1 MKPPRTRA
9 QRRALDGLLEKGI
22 IGTAIG
28 LVLLLA
34 PSVLKGSPMV
44 TVVATSLRPA
54 GWVALGLG
62 AALVGIHTALRRY
75 IHAAPQPD
83 DAPVSRFQHSV
94 LPEELL
100 NPPSRVRLEPKRE
113 GVPAGASTGGTAAPA
128 EQTPPA
134 PGTSW
139 GPQVLAQIEWRR
151 FEAVCEALF
160 AQAGFRTQ
168 AQSHGADGGVDIWL
182 HSRHAQGPV
191 AVVQCKHWLARPVGV
206 KELREFYGVMS
217 AHRLR
222 RGTFA
227 TSGRYTPDALE
238 FARGNGIHT
247 LDGAGLLALIAQRTP
262 AQQQHLLSVA
272 FEGEYW
278 RPTCANCGTKM
289 VERTPA
295 AGGAAF
301 WGCGAFPRCRVRLP
315 MTHRA

>member
-34 PSVLKGSPMV
+34 PSILKGSPLV
-44 TVVATSLRPA
+44 TVVANSLRPA
-54 GWVALGLG
+54 GWVALGVG

-75 IHAAPQPD
+75 IQAVPQPE

-113 GVPAGASTGGTAAPA
+113 GRPAASAAPA
-128 EQTPPA
+128 ETTLPIPDH
-134 PGTSW
+134 SW

-206 KELREFYGVMS
+206 KELRAFYGVMS
-217 AHRLR
+217 ANQLK

-227 TSGRYTPDALE
+227 TSGHYTPDALA

-262 AQQQHLLSVA
+262 AQQQQLLSVA

-295 AGGAAF
+295 AGGAPF

-315 MTHRA
+315 MTRCG